1 MKLYPYFRVRNSKI
15 HGRGVFATKPIPK
28 GVKIMEYT
36 GPIISSEEADL
47 LVQEDEN
54 GHYHTM
60 LFQIDEERVING
72 LEGDDARYV
81 NHSCDPNCETVQ
93 YGDRIFVE
101 SIQSI
106 KTGEELVYDYHLQ
119 VSGKITKKVV
129 ERYPCFCG
137 AENCRGTQIAPD
149 LLEKKG
155 DAKAKAQAKAQAM
168 KFRAKSSQYLSDL
181 LSDEFETKSSGINE
195 VLASAMPKYKG
206 KVKDKQKKKEKAGS
220 KKKDKKEKKSKKDK
234 KSEGK
239 KEKSKKDK
247 KKKKK

>member
-81 NHSCDPNCETVQ
+81 NHSCDPNC
-93 YGDRIFVE
+93 
-101 SIQSI
+101 
-106 KTGEELVYDYHLQ
+106 
-119 VSGKITKKVV
+119 
-129 ERYPCFCG
+129 
-137 AENCRGTQIAPD
+137 
-149 LLEKKG
+149 
-155 DAKAKAQAKAQAM
+155 
-168 KFRAKSSQYLSDL
+168 
-181 LSDEFETKSSGINE
+181 
-195 VLASAMPKYKG
+195 
-206 KVKDKQKKKEKAGS
+206 
-220 KKKDKKEKKSKKDK
+220 
-234 KSEGK
+234 
-239 KEKSKKDK
+239 
-247 KKKKK
+247 